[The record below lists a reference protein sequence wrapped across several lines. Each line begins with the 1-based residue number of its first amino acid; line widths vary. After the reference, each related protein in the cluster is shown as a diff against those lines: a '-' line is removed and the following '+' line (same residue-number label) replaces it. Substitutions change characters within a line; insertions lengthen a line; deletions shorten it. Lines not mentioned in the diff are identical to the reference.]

1 MKNETVA
8 EQKRIINLSQS
19 NKSILAVALAG
30 FSAFLHLYST
40 QSLLPYFTE
49 IFHASKVEVSL
60 SVSATTI
67 AVAISAPFIGLL
79 ADLIGRK
86 GIIVAAVLGLSVP
99 TFLAATASGL
109 DSLIGWRF
117 VQGLFMPAIF
127 AVTMAYISEEWKGE
141 KVGSVMS
148 AYVTGNIL
156 GGVLGRFLAGI
167 IATHFSWR
175 GAFLLL
181 GCLNFATGALIWAW
195 LPKARNFKRQQNI
208 QTSILAIAKHLRNPP
223 LLAAYAVGFNVLFSN
238 VSTFTYVNFY
248 LAAPP
253 FNLNTAALGS
263 IFFVYLLGVIITPIA
278 GKWLDHLGYRLVLAA
293 AILTSSLGLLLT
305 LIPKLWLVIIGL
317 AICSAGVFVC
327 QSAAKSYVGITAGQ
341 ARSAATGLYVACFY
355 LGGSVGAILPGFV
368 WSLGGWSACVALI
381 IVVQILTAAIA
392 LYYWNR

>member
-8 EQKRIINLSQS
+8 RQKQIINLNQEQ
-19 NKSILAVALAG
+19 KSVLAVALAG
-30 FSAFLHLYST
+30 FSAFLHLYAT

-49 IFHASKVEVSL
+49 VFQASKVEVSL

-67 AVAISAPFIGLL
+67 AVAISAPFIGLF
-79 ADLIGRK
+79 ADLVGRK
-86 GIIVAAVLGLSVP
+86 QIIVAAVLGLSVP
-99 TFLAATASGL
+99 TFLVATASGL
-109 DSLIGWRF
+109 NSLIGWRF

-127 AVTMAYISEEWKGE
+127 AVTMAYISEEWKGK

-148 AYVTGNIL
+148 VYVTGNIL
-156 GGVLGRFLAGI
+156 GGVLGRFLAGV
-167 IATHFSWR
+167 IAAHFSWR
-175 GAFLLL
+175 GAFVLL

-208 QTSILAIAKHLRNPP
+208 KTSVLAIAKHLRNPP

-248 LAAPP
+248 LAASP
-253 FNLNTAALGS
+253 FHLNTTALGS
-263 IFFVYLLGVIITPIA
+263 IFFVYLLGVVVTPIA
-278 GKWLDHLGYRLVLAA
+278 GRWLDRLGYRLVLAI

-305 LIPKLWLVIIGL
+305 LIPKLGLIIIGL
-317 AICSAGVFVC
+317 AICSSGVFVC
-327 QSAAKSYVGITAGQ
+327 QSAAKSYVGITAGEG
-341 ARSAATGLYVACFY
+341 RSSATGLYVACFY

-381 IVVQILTAAIA
+381 ITVQILTAAIA
-392 LYYWNR
+392 LCYWNR